1 MGDGRGRVAM
11 KGLCRGRRGR
21 RVRSGRR
28 ERGGGRLGRGRCL
41 GDIDI
46 FMRMRLSWAMGR
58 NTTGIGLLA
67 AAAGTHNFDAIL
79 LDFGVYELSNFTR
92 NITQPWAAIGE

>member
-1 MGDGRGRVAM
+1 
-11 KGLCRGRRGR
+11 
-21 RVRSGRR
+21 
-28 ERGGGRLGRGRCL
+28 
-41 GDIDI
+41 
-46 FMRMRLSWAMGR
+46 MGR